1 MKSWFDYLMNE
12 RILENELSN
21 ILWFCFWI
29 LFGFVFKKVLSKTIN
44 RLAYGFIRKYTSGV
58 SLERF
63 YGLLN
68 KPLGF
73 LLLIIVFYVGFDYL
87 QFPKA
92 WRLVKVEQFGLRM
105 VLDRGYYL
113 MLSISI
119 IWILFRL
126 TDFLGL
132 ILAEKASKTESKQDD
147 QLVVFSTEILKI
159 TILIFGSVII
169 LGSVFKLNVTSL
181 VAGLGIGG
189 LAVALAAKESLENI
203 LCSFIIFFDKPFV
216 VGDMVRVGHVEGTV
230 EKVGFRSTRIRT
242 VEKSYLTIPNR
253 KMIDSELDNLSL
265 KTFRRVRFNLGLT
278 YSTKSHQLKAIVA
291 DIQQLLEETPEIAM
305 EGNVRFNKLGT
316 YSLEIRVEYFV
327 TTIDWNTY
335 LRVQEEI
342 NFAILEIVEK
352 HKGKLA
358 FPTQTVEVLEKLG

>member
-1 MKSWFDYLMNE
+1 MKIWFDYLMNE
-12 RILENELSN
+12 KVLDNELSH
-21 ILWFCFWI
+21 ILWFCLWI
-29 LFGFVFKKVLSKTIN
+29 LFGFIFKKVLSKTIN
-44 RLAYGFIRKYTSGV
+44 RLAYGFIRRYTLGV

-73 LLLIIVFYVGFDYL
+73 LLLVIVFFIGFDFL
-87 QFPKA
+87 TFPKA
-92 WRLVKVEQFGLRM
+92 WGLVKADQFGLRM

-113 MLSISI
+113 VLSISI
-119 IWILFRL
+119 IWVLLRL
-126 TDFLGL
+126 VDFLGL
-132 ILAEKASKTESKQDD
+132 ILAEKASRTESRQDD
-147 QLVVFSTEILKI
+147 QLVVFSMEILKI
-159 TILIFGSVII
+159 LILIFGSVII
-169 LGSVFKLNVTSL
+169 LGSVFRLNVTSL

-216 VGDMVRVGHVEGTV
+216 VGDMVRVGQVEGTV

-242 VEKSYLTIPNR
+242 VEKSFLTIPNR

-278 YSTKSHQLKAIVA
+278 YSTKANQLKSIVA
-291 DIQQLLEETPEIAM
+291 DIQRLLEETPEVAM

-316 YSLEIRVEYFV
+316 YSLEVRVEYFV

-342 NFAILEIVEK
+342 NFAILELVEK
-352 HKGKLA
+352 HKAKLA
-358 FPTQTVEVLEKLG
+358 FPTQTVELMDNR

>member
-1 MKSWFDYLMNE
+1 MKSWFEYLMNE
-12 RILENELSN
+12 RILENPLSN

-29 LFGFVFKKVLSKTIN
+29 LFGIIFKAILSKTIN

-73 LLLIIVFYVGFDYL
+73 LLLIIIFYIGFDYL
-87 QFPKA
+87 HFPRV
-92 WRLVKVEQFGLRM
+92 WRLANVNHFGLRM
-105 VLDRGYYL
+105 VLDRSYYL
-113 MLSISI
+113 LLSISI
-119 IWILFRL
+119 IWVMFRL
-126 TDFLGL
+126 TDFFGL
-132 ILAEKASKTESKQDD
+132 ILAEKASRTESKQDD

-203 LCSFIIFFDKPFV
+203 LCSFIIFFDKPFI

-242 VEKSYLTIPNR
+242 VEKSFLTIPNR

-278 YSTKSHQLKAIVA
+278 YSTKSHQVKAIVA
-291 DIQQLLEETPEIAM
+291 DIQQLLEETPEIAL
-305 EGNVRFNKLGT
+305 EGKPRFNKIG
-316 YSLEIRVEYFV
+316 SFALEVRVEYFV

-335 LRVQEEI
+335 LRVQEDI

-358 FPTQTVEVLEKLG
+358 FPTQTVELSQSN